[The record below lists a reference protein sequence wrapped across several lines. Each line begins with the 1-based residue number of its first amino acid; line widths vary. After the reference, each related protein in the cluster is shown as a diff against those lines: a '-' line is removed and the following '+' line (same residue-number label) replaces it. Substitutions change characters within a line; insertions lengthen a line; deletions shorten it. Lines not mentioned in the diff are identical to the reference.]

1 MILKGV
7 RYVRAGAQPV
17 LIKPGILANTYMFKE
32 FGSELHETLDVW
44 MINARAHGKGQHR
57 STKAPPQYQ
66 PGGDLY
72 AGHGFD
78 AMILEDMDPVL
89 ARIREVTGF
98 PKVALIGHSMGGMV
112 EKAYLRG
119 ASGRAGIVR
128 GFDPE
133 LARQRSEQVLQLFT
147 IGSPWHFRD
156 MPAYLEFLTHAL
168 RLIPDSPEF
177 MLPTVGPEQ
186 APTIADPEGLR
197 ARLSAAAWKPIDRIG
212 MPLLFPP
219 GIVDVSQLSKKEV
232 RRLREK
238 AVSRITGDLVHD
250 FRRWIKSG
258 RFESRGGLN
267 YEQAIPLGVPWFSYA
282 SPEDVLARLVDLIE
296 EGRILGN
303 TVVEVP
309 GMAHVNLVYGVKSR
323 IVARDVREKIET
335 ASGLTGGQEAP
346 RYQRLGPGCK
356 TRLRDRFWAEIRK

>member
-1 MILKGV
+1 
-7 RYVRAGAQPV
+7 
-17 LIKPGILANTYMFKE
+17 MFKE

-44 MINARAHGKGQHR
+44 MIYARAHGKGLHR
-57 STKAPPQYQ
+57 STKAPPQYL

-197 ARLSAAAWKPIDRIG
+197 AGSVLRLETHYRIG
-212 MPLLFPP
+212 MPLFPP
-219 GIVDVSQLSKKEV
+219 ARRRQPVEQRGLPPAEKPFPGSREIWSMILRDGSNPPVDRAEAE
-232 RRLREK
+232 LR
-238 AVSRITGDLVHD
+238 TGDSSRRSLV
-250 FRRWIKSG
+250 F
-258 RFESRGGLN
+258 
-267 YEQAIPLGVPWFSYA
+267 
-282 SPEDVLARLVDLIE
+282 
-296 EGRILGN
+296 
-303 TVVEVP
+303 
-309 GMAHVNLVYGVKSR
+309 
-323 IVARDVREKIET
+323 
-335 ASGLTGGQEAP
+335 
-346 RYQRLGPGCK
+346 
-356 TRLRDRFWAEIRK
+356 LR